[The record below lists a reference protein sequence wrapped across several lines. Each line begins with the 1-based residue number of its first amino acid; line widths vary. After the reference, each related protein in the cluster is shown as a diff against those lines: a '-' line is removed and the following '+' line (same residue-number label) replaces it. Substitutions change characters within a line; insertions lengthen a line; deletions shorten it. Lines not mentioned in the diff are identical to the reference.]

1 MKIKRNIYNSDRPA
15 RAASPSDA
23 TAVAA
28 SSDETLE
35 TNPDTINL
43 PPTAGDENSFDQLLS
58 DLLNGGDS
66 LLQKHLTKE
75 LYTASV
81 DIKTET
87 FESTL
92 LDCIKAYSRN
102 NVGLA
107 AIGLFA
113 TDADCY
119 NKFSGLFSPIIEEYH
134 GACGDTVQAACD
146 WGDATQLGFLD
157 PDGVTIEWIKIV
169 SRRSIDGH
177 LFTPRM
183 NEHDLVE
190 MLETVPLAVYGT

>member
-1 MKIKRNIYNSDRPA
+1 MYCSDRPA
-15 RAASPSDA
+15 RAASPSEG

-28 SSDETLE
+28 ITAETPVS
-35 TNPDTINL
+35 NPDTIDL

-58 DLLNGGDS
+58 DLLNSGDS

-75 LYTASV
+75 LYTSSV

-119 NKFSGLFSPIIEEYH
+119 SKFSGLFNPIIEEYH
-134 GACGDTVQAACD
+134 GACGDTAQAACD
-146 WGDATQLGFLD
+146 WGDPTQLGFLD
-157 PDGVTIEWIKIV
+157 PNGVTIEWIKIV

-183 NEHDLVE
+183 NEHNLVE
-190 MLETVPLAVYGT
+190 MLEMVPVFVWT